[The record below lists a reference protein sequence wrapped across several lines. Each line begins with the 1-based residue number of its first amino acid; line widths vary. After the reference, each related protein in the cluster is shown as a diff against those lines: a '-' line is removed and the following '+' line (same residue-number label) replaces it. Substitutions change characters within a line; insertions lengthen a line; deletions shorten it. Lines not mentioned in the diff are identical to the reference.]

1 MDEQKRIEEYRQ
13 KARILFEDY
22 KYKNSELMNKRR
34 HYTMLDQGV
43 KEEKEIKEK
52 YNQAKKQ
59 LNDEYEDILPMI
71 K

>member
-1 MDEQKRIEEYRQ
+1 
-13 KARILFEDY
+13 
-22 KYKNSELMNKRR
+22 MNKRR